1 MTYQLNI
8 TQNHFDFIDFSEASA
23 FINVMPELST
33 TVELYFWGITLLTS
47 STWGKPLILPNIDI
61 NSDDDIY
68 ISGHAK
74 AVFQQVIGGEI
85 QIELYDPQNLKT
97 FLKNQQGESVTLQKR
112 WTFKPNHSMFVYELD
127 CVSEWPAG
135 ACYLALASKG
145 QAQLT
150 FEVSDCINAQQF
162 VLSPKKYS
170 QPAWKRAKNVHDEIV
185 EIS

>member
-8 TQNHFDFIDFSEASA
+8 TKNQFDFIDFSEASA

-68 ISGHAK
+68 IAGHAK

-85 QIELYDPQNLKT
+85 QIELYDPQNPKT

-150 FEVSDCINAQQF
+150 FEVSDCIKAQQF
-162 VLSPKKYS
+162 VLSPEKYS
-170 QPAWKRAKNVHDEIV
+170 QPGWKPAKNVHDEIV
-185 EIS
+185 QIS